1 MTKPTEI
8 PAAVRQSAVFLSEP
22 KPMRR
27 GSISERFVKCSKPG
41 CACATDTE
49 ARHGPYYSL
58 TRPMNGKTR
67 SRFVTA
73 EEAETIRTQIA
84 AGQEFRKA
92 VEHYW
97 EVCEKWAD
105 EMLTEQNKS
114 PSTEAQKGGSKR
126 HYRRKSSPKSSIS

>member
-1 MTKPTEI
+1 MTKPTEV
-8 PAAVRQSAVFLSEP
+8 PTAVRQSAVSLSEP

-27 GSISERFVKCSKPG
+27 GSISERFVKCSKPS
-41 CACATDTE
+41 CACAADSG

-58 TRPMNGKTR
+58 TRPVEGKTR

-73 EEAETIRTQIA
+73 EEAETIRAQIA

-97 EVCEKWAD
+97 EVCEQWAD
-105 EMLTEQNKS
+105 ELLTERS
-114 PSTEAQKGGSKR
+114 EGPSREAQKGGSKR
-126 HYRRKSSPKSSIS
+126 RYRRKSSPRSSSS